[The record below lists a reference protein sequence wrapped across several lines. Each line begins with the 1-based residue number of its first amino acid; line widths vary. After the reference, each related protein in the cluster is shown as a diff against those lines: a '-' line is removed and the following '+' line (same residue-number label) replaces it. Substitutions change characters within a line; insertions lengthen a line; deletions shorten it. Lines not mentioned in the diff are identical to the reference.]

1 MPLCSATVTCLVR
14 RLISAAGRAPAL
26 ALGAVALV
34 LGLPPL
40 LYRASMVAAGDLG
53 PALARPEIARS
64 VVLGAALPCVAAG
77 FTLSISSGLRKQ
89 LGVELA
95 SAPVRALD
103 RAVAALVAPLATLVV
118 LAVPTALAVLLPIA
132 KASPGGAASAPA
144 LLATLGGVLGCSA
157 AGATALRLAF
167 SRDGALARGALALGT
182 GALVAGGAAPLDP
195 AARALAG
202 TTAPGSSL
210 LIGALAAVTGLTAW
224 VLLGECEPPQRAG
237 RSRSCS
243 IARRPGTAVAQ
254 GAFLLLERRRDVRAA
269 GIGALVIGG
278 AGLAVAR
285 LEDAPA
291 PTGALLA
298 AAGAAVALAPI
309 GLAVSGATVDGRE
322 VWETVPCRAAEVA
335 FGWLLAS
342 FTIVGSTSA
351 LVVGLSLETG
361 AVYLGDVL
369 RVLALC
375 TGAWAC
381 AVGAGAVV
389 PWRRSGIAEQGVS
402 LGVFGLLVASASF
415 LSGRVG
421 PWATG
426 VGAPTPVTASVMV
439 GMLVCA
445 ALGCLTTRISGR
457 R

>member
-1 MPLCSATVTCLVR
+1 LPLCRATVTCLVR
-14 RLISAAGRAPAL
+14 RLSSAAGRAPAL

-40 LYRASMVAAGDLG
+40 LYRASTVAAADLG

-64 VVLGAALPCVAAG
+64 VVIGAALPCVAAG
-77 FTLSISSGLRKQ
+77 FTLSISSGVRKQ

-95 SAPVRALD
+95 GAPVRLLD
-103 RAVAALVAPLATLVV
+103 RALATLVAPVASLVV
-118 LAVPTALAVLLPIA
+118 LAVPTALAVLLPLGE
-132 KASPGGAASAPA
+132 ASPGGAVSALA
-144 LLATLGGVLGCSA
+144 LFVTLGGVVGCSA
-157 AGATALRLAF
+157 AGATALRQAF
-167 SRDGALARGALALGT
+167 SREGALARGALALGT
-182 GALVAGGAAPLDP
+182 GALVTGGAAPLDP

-202 TTAPGSSL
+202 TTGPGSSL
-210 LIGALAAVTGLTAW
+210 LIGTVAAVAGLTGW
-224 VLLGECEPPQRAG
+224 VLLGECEPRQRAG

-243 IARRPGTAVAQ
+243 IARRRGTAVAH
-254 GAFLLLERRRDVRAA
+254 GAFLLLVRRRDVRSA
-269 GIGALVIGG
+269 GIGALVIGC
-278 AGLAVAR
+278 AGLIVAR

-298 AAGAAVALAPI
+298 AAGAAVTLAPI

-322 VWETVPCRAAEVA
+322 VWETVPCPAGEVA

-342 FTIVGSTSA
+342 FTIVGTTSA

-361 AVYLGDVL
+361 ALHLGDVL

-389 PWRRSGIAEQGVS
+389 PWRRIGIAEQGVS

-415 LSGRVG
+415 LTGRVG

-426 VGAPTPVTASVMV
+426 MGAPTPVAASVMV

-445 ALGCLTTRISGR
+445 ALGCLTARIAGR